1 MIQVGYTKL
10 VANAPVDVVDSI
22 LEDDMP
28 TANAAL
34 ATLQTSLS
42 GRTDVTTLFMQQYA
56 GEDDEDGNRI
66 YNKFA
71 FQDLI

>member
-1 MIQVGYTKL
+1 MIQIGYTKI
-10 VANAPVDVVDSI
+10 VDNEPVDVVDSTI
-22 LEDDMP
+22 EDDMP
-28 TANAAL
+28 AANAAL

-42 GRTDVTTLFMQQYA
+42 GRTDIDTLFMQQYV

-71 FQDLI
+71 FLDPA

>member
-1 MIQVGYTKL
+1 MIQIGYTKI
-10 VANAPVDVVDSI
+10 VANEPVDVVDSTI
-22 LEDDMP
+22 EDDMP
-28 TANAAL
+28 AANAAL

-42 GRTDVTTLFMQQYA
+42 GRTDIDTLFMQQYV

-71 FQDLI
+71 SLDPI

>member
-10 VANAPVDVVDSI
+10 VDNEPVDVVDST

-28 TANAAL
+28 AANTAAA
-34 ATLQTSLS
+34 ALQTSLS
-42 GRTDVTTLFMQQYA
+42 GRTDVTTLFIQQYV

-71 FQDLI
+71 FLDPA

>member
-10 VANAPVDVVDSI
+10 VANAPVDVVDST

>member
-10 VANAPVDVVDSI
+10 VDNEPVDVVDST

-28 TANAAL
+28 TANDAM

-42 GRTDVTTLFMQQYA
+42 GRTDVTTLFMQQYV

-71 FQDLI
+71 FLDLV

>member
-1 MIQVGYTKL
+1 MD
-10 VANAPVDVVDSI
+10 NEPVDVVDST

-28 TANAAL
+28 TANDAM

-42 GRTDVTTLFMQQYA
+42 GRTDVTTLFMQQYV

-71 FQDLI
+71 FLDLV

>member
-1 MIQVGYTKL
+1 MIQIGYTKL
-10 VANAPVDVVDSI
+10 VDNEPVDVVDST

-28 TANAAL
+28 TANTAM

-42 GRTDVTTLFMQQYA
+42 GRTDVTTLFMQQYV
-56 GEDDEDGNRI
+56 GEDDGDGNRI

-71 FQDLI
+71 FLDPV